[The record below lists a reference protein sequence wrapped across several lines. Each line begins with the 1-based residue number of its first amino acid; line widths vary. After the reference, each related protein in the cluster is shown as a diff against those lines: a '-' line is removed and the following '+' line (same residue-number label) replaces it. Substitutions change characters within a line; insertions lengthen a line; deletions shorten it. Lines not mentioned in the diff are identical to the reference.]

1 MEPFMS
7 MLTDFRYFGEKS
19 LFSLSLTIAIHRAT
33 FTIHDQPS
41 IMPSHDRMKELTD
54 LAKKHQGASRSD
66 VQVAEKLTLPLSDQ
80 EHE

>member
-7 MLTDFRYFGEKS
+7 MLTDFRYVVLKVA
-19 LFSLSLTIAIHRAT
+19 FSLSLTIVIRRAT

-54 LAKKHQGASRSD
+54 LAKKHQGASGWRGKASA
-66 VQVAEKLTLPLSDQ
+66 AETLPLSHQ